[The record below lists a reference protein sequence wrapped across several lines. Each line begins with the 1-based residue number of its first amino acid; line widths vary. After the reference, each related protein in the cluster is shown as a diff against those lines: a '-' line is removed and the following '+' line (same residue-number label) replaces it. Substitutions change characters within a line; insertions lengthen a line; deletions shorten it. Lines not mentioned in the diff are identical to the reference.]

1 MQETPAYRE
10 RDPHNPEPTGESNTS
25 TELEAIEKFL
35 AIVHAE
41 DALSE
46 REITALLSC
55 YIMGDLPK
63 TDKLTRS
70 QSKRKRRKQ
79 SAEVSRLAGENYSTT
94 AQG

>member
-1 MQETPAYRE
+1 MQETPEYRE
-10 RDPHNPEPTGESNTS
+10 RDPHNPESTGESNTS

-41 DALSE
+41 HVLSE

-63 TDKLTRS
+63 TDKLT
-70 QSKRKRRKQ
+70 
-79 SAEVSRLAGENYSTT
+79 
-94 AQG
+94 